1 MSKLKNPA
9 FILALTTALAL
20 PSTPDTQ
27 VAALDAWATEH
38 FPKLQECGLALLKP
52 PFSLNELDELAK
64 EAVIAAQELKG
75 IFKGTDRAVIAQK
88 VLVWTVQETCPPI
101 AKPWIE
107 PLMQSS
113 AVAALIESAFRKLF
127 PEKAG
132 EPAVVDAPEV
142 EAGGIQ

>member
-1 MSKLKNPA
+1 MKKNA
-9 FILALTTALAL
+9 GLLALLTPLLAL
-20 PSTPDTQ
+20 QSAPDTQ
-27 VAALDAWATEH
+27 VAALDAWATH
-38 FPKLQECGLALLKP
+38 HLPKLQECGLALLKP

-64 EAVIAAQELKG
+64 EAVIAANELKG

-88 VLVWTVQETCPPI
+88 VLIWTVQETCPPV

-107 PLMQSS
+107 PLMQSD

-142 EAGGIQ
+142 KPGGIQ